1 MVVPSN
7 QVSRVPV
14 QPVVFKTL
22 ADTNL
27 RFLGGDFPKEGGK
40 MQVGKGFFLGG
51 FHDERLGTQNW

>member
-1 MVVPSN
+1 VVLQSN

-27 RFLGGDFPKEGGK
+27 RFLGGGFPKEGGK
-40 MQVGKGFFLGG
+40 MQVGKGVFFWGDG
-51 FHDERLGTQNW
+51 S